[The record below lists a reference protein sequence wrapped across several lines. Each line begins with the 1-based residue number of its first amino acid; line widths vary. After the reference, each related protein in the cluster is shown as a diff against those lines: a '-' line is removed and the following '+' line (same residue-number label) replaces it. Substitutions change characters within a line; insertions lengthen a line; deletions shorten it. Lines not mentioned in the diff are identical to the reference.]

1 MNTKKSQQVI
11 ERELVRDP
19 QGLNRL
25 QRKIVDNTPSVFL
38 EFCRGIHLK
47 IEQMKGRK

>member
-1 MNTKKSQQVI
+1 MNKEKSQQVI

-25 QRKIVDNTPSVFL
+25 QRKIVDHIPSVFL
-38 EFCRGIHLK
+38 EFCRKVHLK
-47 IEQMKGRK
+47 IKQMRVKK

>member
-1 MNTKKSQQVI
+1 MNAEKSQQVI

-19 QGLNRL
+19 QGLNQL
-25 QRKIVDNTPSVFL
+25 QRKIVDNIPSVFL

-47 IEQMKGRK
+47 IEQMRGRK